1 MFMVLF
7 SNSELSG
14 LQLKK
19 KTELAAAEW
28 AAALKETE
36 LAAALK
42 ETEWAA
48 ALKENPIF
56 QSYSSL
62 DKHKRG

>member
-19 KTELAAAEW
+19 KTEL